1 VQNGQSRSEG
11 AVDVALAVSPLR
23 LVELTVTGGD
33 VRAAIASGAQANIVA
48 SASIGHLE
56 SMEQHHNDPNALQV
70 RFTGGLGTRVYR
82 MGAAKVL
89 QVMHLLQTRLIE
101 SFVAQSGVMTQMM
114 QNPLNSQQAGAS
126 PGSLPRALLC
136 ALDFD
141 QTVTRKDS
149 VKNLR
154 NIDLSSLIGSHRITL
169 VQNLCTLLAKS
180 GVVLIVLSFN
190 VRKVIVPV
198 LQKLGVLSLFQNIYD
213 QNDIAPFQSKQNF
226 MGHLMHKK
234 SIRPENCVL
243 VDDHVGNLQ
252 GAPCKT
258 VLVRERKGI
267 GALEVREIFS
277 SLRLLPRAGAG
288 REESGR
294 EESGREESHLAKLSS
309 EQSQVND
316 TVFSLFQQHSK
327 GTDRMQDFQHQQQ
340 HRHQQQ
346 HQQQQQQRE
355 NDFVLLQ
362 QLQEH
367 RHEAR
372 SEVERKLQ
380 QFKLSNHDKPFH
392 DKPFAL
398 YVHQQSMHRQAMH
411 ASQYQHA
418 MHATPRS
425 TRQISVP
432 PPDMDT
438 NLMSRS
444 DVTSLRTLPSPRTL
458 PRMAPLVS
466 VGSLSQPPLHG
477 RLSPLGGLGKGTG
490 FIN

>member
-11 AVDVALAVSPLR
+11 AVDLALAVSPLWF
-23 LVELTVTGGD
+23 VELTVTGGD

-89 QVMHLLQTRLIE
+89 QVMRLLQTRLIE
-101 SFVAQSGVMTQMM
+101 SIGAQSGVMTQIM
-114 QNPLNSQQAGAS
+114 QNPLNSQQAVAS
-126 PGSLPRALLC
+126 PGPLPLPRALLC

-141 QTVTRKDS
+141 QTVTRKNS
-149 VKNLR
+149 VTNLY

-180 GVVLIVLSFN
+180 GVILIVLSFN
-190 VRKVIVPV
+190 VRKAIVPV

-243 VDDHVGNLQ
+243 VDDHVGNLK
-252 GAPCKT
+252 GAPCNT

-288 REESGR
+288 RD
-294 EESGREESHLAKLSS
+294 ESGREESHFAKPSS

-327 GTDRMQDFQHQQQ
+327 GTDRMQDFQQQQQ

-346 HQQQQQQRE
+346 QQQQHQQHQQRE
-355 NDFVLLQ
+355 NDFVFLQ

-380 QFKLSNHDKPFH
+380 QFKLSNHDKPF
-392 DKPFAL
+392 AL
-398 YVHQQSMHRQAMH
+398 YVHQESMHQQAMH
-411 ASQYQHA
+411 AAQHQRA

-438 NLMSRS
+438 NLMSRR
-444 DVTSLRTLPSPRTL
+444 DVTSPRTLPSPQTL

-466 VGSLSQPPLHG
+466 VGSLTQSPVHG
-477 RLSPLGGLGKGTG
+477 RLSPLGGAR
-490 FIN
+490 